1 MLSNLHPQISDSSI
15 LIGRG
20 SDVVNFDGELWFVPG
35 GRLVFLAFRMDAG
48 FASRINVMQVQT
60 GL

>member
-20 SDVVNFDGELWFVPG
+20 SDVVNFGLTFMANCGLYLEADWFFWLLG
-35 GRLVFLAFRMDAG
+35 WMLVLLQG
-48 FASRINVMQVQT
+48 
-60 GL
+60 